1 MAIFLSLD
9 EFQTFCELKSG
20 GASYHPD
27 EGVCNFSS
35 LILVMS
41 SSSDALLD
49 HKADFLKFIS
59 KAQSFWFSLDT
70 SYDHGCYLANR
81 FRLDPEEYEALLIVA
96 GVVYKIWLAS
106 KSRPRPACCHI
117 ASPRPLV
124 APPTHPLVAPAGCC
138 VHHLSTR
145 RPLVVSSSCR
155 AASRFVSLRQLV
167 VALSSLVILSLHCPP
182 LVLSLCSARQQQGE
196 AGRQAARRRLRAA
209 RR

>member
-1 MAIFLSLD
+1 
-9 EFQTFCELKSG
+9 
-20 GASYHPD
+20 
-27 EGVCNFSS
+27 
-35 LILVMS
+35 MS
-41 SSSDALLD
+41 SSSEALLD

-70 SYDHGCYLANR
+70 SYNHGCYLANR

-96 GVVYKIWLAS
+96 GNVYKIWLAS

-124 APPTHPLVAPAGCC
+124 APAGCC
-138 VHHLSTR
+138 VHRLLTR

-155 AASRFVSLRQLV
+155 AASRFVSSRQLV

-182 LVLSLCSARQQQGE
+182 LVLSSCSALRRQGE
-196 AGRQAARRRLRAA
+196 AGRQAARRQRRAA
-209 RR
+209 